1 MGQRQA
7 QHAGGETGKR
17 SIGPDG
23 VRFIEACRRR
33 SAPFPTGQFAEQ
45 IEEMRESRMTVVEH
59 EMNAAVDGYLFDESR
74 SGDVAVADAGVTSC
88 RSVEIGRNEELF
100 LSCGSEEM
108 ERGRHGI
115 GEDRRV
121 SQSFL
126 FRASAVN
133 RETPK

>member
-59 EMNAAVDGYLFDESR
+59 EMNAAVDGYLFDESGGR
-74 SGDVAVADAGVTSC
+74 DEAVFDVGVASYSA
-88 RSVEIGRNEELF
+88 VEIRRNDEPF
-100 LSCGSEEM
+100 LSWSLEE
-108 ERGRHGI
+108 
-115 GEDRRV
+115 
-121 SQSFL
+121 
-126 FRASAVN
+126 
-133 RETPK
+133 P